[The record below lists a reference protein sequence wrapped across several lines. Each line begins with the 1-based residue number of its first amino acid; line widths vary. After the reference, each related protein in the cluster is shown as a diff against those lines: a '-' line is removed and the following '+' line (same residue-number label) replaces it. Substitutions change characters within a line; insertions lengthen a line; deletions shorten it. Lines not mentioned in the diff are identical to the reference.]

1 MLTWTDIMKQC
12 DFMLQTASIYADD
25 FASVSVMTISH
36 YPLII
41 PQGYIHGY
49 HGIRAQW
56 DRVNYDIL

>member
-36 YPLII
+36 YPWII
-41 PQGYIHGY
+41 PQGYNHGY
-49 HGIRAQW
+49 HGIRA
-56 DRVNYDIL
+56 